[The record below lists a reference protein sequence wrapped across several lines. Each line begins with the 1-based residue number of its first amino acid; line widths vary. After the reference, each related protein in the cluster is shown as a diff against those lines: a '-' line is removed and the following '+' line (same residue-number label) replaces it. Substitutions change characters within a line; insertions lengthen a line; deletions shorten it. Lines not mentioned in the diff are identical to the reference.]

1 MHQLL
6 DMQKNPMFKLHYYCI
21 KSKQIIL
28 VLQNLYSQ
36 VEAQVKYTPLAKKN
50 IPYPLLLRATRKL
63 PLFVPADMLMLY
75 VCFIPE
81 M

>member
-1 MHQLL
+1 
-6 DMQKNPMFKLHYYCI
+6 MFKLHYYYI

-81 M
+81 I